1 MTDSNPEFM
10 PDTPFPDPTTPDPA
24 IPDSGFPESLDQAIA
39 QATTA
44 TRAALEAGIPRM
56 QVDIAIPELKVMP
69 IAQQFYPL
77 LQDMGKRFRVYFP
90 DAGAAALAKRDWGNP
105 DFIIRGLGETQNPV
119 DPDDDVVLVVEPSA
133 VEVHALEDLC
143 NAVVDCQVILLNP
156 KLEDVAT
163 IGIGYAGRQLRDRF
177 LSTLQTIYYLKPLEG
192 ASLLRVYPDPWQVWR
207 EVPALPPL
215 QDYELMAEF
224 PNRPTGEELD
234 TLLFAPAGAGDGGGD
249 GDPAPTKPPRRGLLS
264 ELQQFL
270 RALSQ

>member
-10 PDTPFPDPTTPDPA
+10 SDTPSPETSSPDTASPA
-24 IPDSGFPESLDQAIA
+24 SGFPESLDQAIA

-56 QVDIAIPELKVMP
+56 QVDIAIPELKAMP

-105 DFIIRGLGETQNPV
+105 DFLIRGLGETQTSV

-177 LSTLQTIYYLKPLEG
+177 ISTLQTIYYLRPLDG

-234 TLLFAPAGAGDGGGD
+234 TLLFAPAGDGDGDGD